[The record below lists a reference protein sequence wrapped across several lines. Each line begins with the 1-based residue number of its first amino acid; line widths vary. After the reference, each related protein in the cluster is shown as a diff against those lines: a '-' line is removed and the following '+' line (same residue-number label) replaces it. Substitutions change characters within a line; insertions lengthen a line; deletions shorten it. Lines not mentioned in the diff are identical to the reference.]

1 MSETGEEP
9 LNALIRSLREQI
21 ARRDERIETLE
32 TMLRE
37 TNRRF
42 REQQCL
48 LEQAERSVA
57 EQGEKIAAQQSAL
70 LAAEQ
75 SVKHASHRL
84 IAAESS
90 VRQASQRLME
100 IERLASVA
108 PPVSAPAALPP
119 LPMEPSPVSSA
130 ETTLRLPLRDLVSF
144 QPENHLLAEPVS
156 ASPLVTAFAGS
167 ERESLKT
174 DTPEEEREITAR
186 LDRRQLHRAHAAM
199 EPGRKSFWPWKTR
212 REVS

>member
-84 IAAESS
+84 IAAENS

-108 PPVSAPAALPP
+108 PPVSAPAELLLLAR
-119 LPMEPSPVSSA
+119 EPAPVSSA
-130 ETTLRLPLRDLVSF
+130 EKTLRLPLRDLVFS
-144 QPENHLLAEPVS
+144 QPENRLLSEATSAQATTLTGAE
-156 ASPLVTAFAGS
+156 S
-167 ERESLKT
+167 ESQKT

-199 EPGRKSFWPWKTR
+199 EPGRKSFWPWKAR